1 MEHISSFSLS
11 FSLPPRVGEWG
22 GGGAGVGLDDI
33 MLPVYSA
40 CGSDIGVLSGDSLL
54 LWYFEPN
61 EVVGVDNIRDHQR
74 LSLMISGNM

>member
-1 MEHISSFSLS
+1 MG
-11 FSLPPRVGEWG
+11 RGRGRRG